1 MKKEEILQVLPERL
15 QNLIEGAVPDWE
27 VLQEIHIRCGKMI
40 TLTLRGKKIV
50 PEQNGQVVSR
60 KEFRETLEY
69 ISNYSL
75 YAFEEEIRKGYLTI
89 PGGHR
94 IGVAGKVVLEQGK
107 VRTLRHISFLNIRIS
122 HEIKGCAKEV
132 LPYLFEQDRFL
143 STLLVSPPGAG
154 KTTLLRD
161 IVRNV
166 ASGGSFFSAR
176 NVSVVDERSEIAGCY
191 LGVPQKD
198 VGKYCDVLDACP
210 KSEGIRMMIRSMA
223 PEVIAVDEIGTRQD
237 YEAMT
242 YALTSGCALLATV
255 HGNSLQHIREK
266 PLWGQ
271 ILTEQMFRRIVFLQ
285 IGNAPGMIRA
295 VYDGKG
301 QVIAE

>member
-1 MKKEEILQVLPERL
+1 MNKEEILQVLPERIKK
-15 QNLIEGAVPDWE
+15 LIIRTAPDWE
-27 VLQEIHIRCGKMI
+27 SLQEIHIRSGRELV
-40 TLTLRGKKIV
+40 LTWQGRKLS
-50 PEQNGQVVSR
+50 PNQNGQVVSR
-60 KEFRETLEY
+60 KEFREILEY

-75 YAFEEEIRKGYLTI
+75 YAFEDEIRKGYLTI

-94 IGVAGKVVLEQGK
+94 IGVAGKTVMEEGK
-107 VRTLRHISFLNIRIS
+107 VRTLRNLSFLNIRIS
-122 HEIKGCAKEV
+122 HEVKGCADR
-132 LPYLFEQDRFL
+132 LIPYLFEGDTFL
-143 STLLVSPPGAG
+143 STLIVSPPGAG

-166 ASGGSFFSAR
+166 ATGGRTFSGK

-198 VGKYCDVLDACP
+198 MGAYCDVLDACP

-242 YALTSGCALLATV
+242 YALTSGCSLLATV
-255 HGNSLQHIREK
+255 HGSSLQHIREK
-266 PLWGQ
+266 PLMQ
-271 ILTEQMFRRIVFLQ
+271 KMLEEEMFGRIVFLEKKEKPGQ
-285 IGNAPGMIRA
+285 IRT
-295 VYDGKG
+295 VYNGKG
-301 QVIAE
+301 QVMSG